1 MKLRLLPLALWISLI
16 MGLFFACSPQQRLS
30 RILNRHPYL
39 KAQDTS
45 MPVAID
51 TVIPYKLSEI
61 PFELPT
67 TNDPCPDC
75 DSLIRAAIRNNG
87 VSTTAD
93 KARASL
99 VIDNQGKTKMRAE
112 QLPDTIRDTVYV
124 DVPIIEYVPIPKET
138 PEKPINS
145 FFRISGIGLWVL
157 FLVYIIL
164 RVLKIFLPYET
175 K

>member
-16 MGLFFACSPQQRLS
+16 IGLLIACSPQQRLS
-30 RILNRHPYL
+30 HLLNRHPYL
-39 KAQDTS
+39 KQQNA
-45 MPVAID
+45 PVAAPVEAI
-51 TVIPYKLSEI
+51 TPYLSSCT

-87 VSTTAD
+87 ASTTAGS
-93 KARASL
+93 ARASL
-99 VIDNQGKTKMRAE
+99 VLDEKEQVMLQAE
-112 QLPDTIRDTVYV
+112 QLPDTIHDTIYV
-124 DVPIIEYVPIPKET
+124 DVPVIEYVPREIEK

-145 FFRISGIGLWVL
+145 FFRISGIGLWIL
-157 FLVYIIL
+157 FLVCTIL
-164 RVLKIFLPYET
+164 FILKKLFL

>member
-1 MKLRLLPLALWISLI
+1 MKHRLPQLVLWISLI
-16 MGLFFACSPQQRLS
+16 IGLFLACSPQQRLS

-39 KAQDTS
+39 KAQDTA

-61 PFELPT
+61 PFQLPT

-87 VSTTAD
+87 VSTTAGN
-93 KARASL
+93 ARASL
-99 VIDNQGKTKMRAE
+99 VLDEKEQVMLQAE
-112 QLPDTIRDTVYV
+112 QLPDTIHDTIYV
-124 DVPIIEYVPIPKET
+124 DIPVIEYVPREIEK

-145 FFRISGIGLWVL
+145 FFRISGIGLWIL
-157 FLVYIIL
+157 FLIYIVLRIL
-164 RVLKIFLPYET
+164 KNFLPI
-175 K
+175 

>member
-1 MKLRLLPLALWISLI
+1 MKLCISKLALWLSLF
-16 MGLFFACSPQQRLS
+16 MGLCLACTPQQRLS
-30 RILNRHPYL
+30 RIINRHPYL
-39 KAQDTS
+39 KATDTTKA
-45 MPVAID
+45 VAID
-51 TVIPYKLSEI
+51 KITDYQCNAT
-61 PFELPT
+61 PFQLPT

-99 VIDNQGKTKMRAE
+99 VIDDQGKTKIRAE

-124 DVPIIEYVPIPKET
+124 DVPIIEYAPIPKET

>member
-87 VSTTAD
+87 ASTTAGS
-93 KARASL
+93 ARASL
-99 VIDNQGKTKMRAE
+99 VLDEKEQVMLQAE
-112 QLPDTIRDTVYV
+112 QLPDTIHDTIYV
-124 DVPIIEYVPIPKET
+124 DVPVIEYVPREIEK

-145 FFRISGIGLWVL
+145 FFRISGIGLWIL
-157 FLVYIIL
+157 FLVCTIL
-164 RVLKIFLPYET
+164 FILKKFFLI
-175 K
+175 

>member
-1 MKLRLLPLALWISLI
+1 MKATVFKLALWISLFV
-16 MGLFFACSPQQRLS
+16 GLFLACSPQQRLT
-30 RILNRHPYL
+30 RIINRHPYL
-39 KAQDTS
+39 KSRDT
-45 MPVAID
+45 VREIIID
-51 TVIPYKLSEI
+51 TVIGYKLSEI

-87 VSTTAD
+87 VSTTAG

-99 VIDNQGKTKMRAE
+99 AVNTAGQTALRAE
-112 QLPDTIRDTVYV
+112 QLPDTIRDTIFVKTPV
-124 DVPIIEYVPIPKET
+124 VEYVPVEKIA

-145 FFRISGIGLWVL
+145 FFRISGIGFW
-157 FLVYIIL
+157 IICAIIIIAKTIKK
-164 RVLKIFLPYET
+164 RFT